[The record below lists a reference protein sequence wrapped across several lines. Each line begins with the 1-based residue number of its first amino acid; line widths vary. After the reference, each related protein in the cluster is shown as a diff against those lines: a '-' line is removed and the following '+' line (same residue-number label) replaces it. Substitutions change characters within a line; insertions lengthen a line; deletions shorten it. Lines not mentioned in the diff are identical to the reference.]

1 MDNVAVLFL
10 YLVGVVFAL
19 FCTIAALL
27 MPFVVFS
34 IRSTLNRLAED
45 QRRANARLAQL
56 LKQIADETQRLT
68 NLLSSAE

>member
-27 MPFVVFS
+27 MPFVVIS
-34 IRSTLNRLAED
+34 IRSSLNRLAED

-56 LKQIADETQRLT
+56 LKQIADESQRLT